1 MSEQIRLEFIF
12 IVSTEEEKQTL
23 FENYLN
29 GNLLNMLTKALDTSM
44 TYKEDTLQQILNE
57 VSELKKIINTS
68 TSDNKNDICRP
79 IKNIENYK
87 EDTTY
92 QVTKKENNEKIKRK
106 GILNRVIIQ
115 RQ

>member
-44 TYKEDTLQQILNE
+44 TYKDDTLQQILNE
-57 VSELKKIINTS
+57 VNELKKIISTS
-68 TSDNKNDICRP
+68 TFDNKNDISRP

-87 EDTTY
+87 DTTY
-92 QVTKKENNEKIKRK
+92 QVTKKENNEKIKKK